1 MLSDEYSVLLID
13 DDTDV
18 LDAYTLLLEQAGY
31 RVCACNNPY
40 DARNWLQ
47 ADWPGIVLSDVCMP
61 GCNGIELMAL
71 FHQDDNQLPILL
83 ITGHGDVPMAVD
95 AVKKG
100 AWDFLQK
107 PVDPGKLLLLVA
119 QALQQRKS
127 VIARRYYCQ
136 QKLQVELV
144 GYSDWINQYRQRL
157 QQLAET
163 DLAVWFYGDPGT
175 GRMTGARYL
184 HQLGRSAQGPFIRA
198 ELTAGN
204 TAQLDELI
212 AQAQGGTLVLSHI
225 ACLTREQQHKLV
237 HLQSQER
244 RPFRLIGVGTTSLVE
259 LAATNQIVAELY
271 YCFAMTQIACQPLSM
286 RPDDIEPLF
295 RHYLQKACL
304 RLNHPI
310 PEVDGELLKGM
321 RRRVW
326 LSNVRELANAA
337 ELFAVGLLPLA
348 ETANPQLHMPEP
360 TPLDRRVEEYERQI
374 ITEAL
379 NIHQGRI
386 NEVAEY
392 LQIPRKKLYLR
403 MRKYGLSKEHY
414 KF

>member
-13 DDTDV
+13 DDADV
-18 LDAYTLLLEQAGY
+18 LDAYTLLLEQVGY
-31 RVCACNNPY
+31 HVFACSNPF

-61 GCNGIELMAL
+61 GCNGIDLMTL

-107 PVDPGKLLLLVA
+107 PVDPGKLLVLVED
-119 QALQQRKS
+119 ALRQRKS
-127 VIARRYYCQ
+127 VIARRHYCQ

-144 GYSDWINQYRQRL
+144 GYSDWVNQYRQRL
-157 QQLAET
+157 RQLAET
-163 DLAVWFYGDPGT
+163 DIAVWFYGEPGT

-184 HQLGRSAQGPFIRA
+184 HQLGRSAEGPFIRG
-198 ELTAGN
+198 ELTLENAG
-204 TAQLDELI
+204 QLNDLI

-225 ACLTREQQHKLV
+225 ECLTREQQHQLV

-244 RPFRLIGVGTTSLVE
+244 RPFRLIGIGATSLVE

-271 YCFAMTQIACQPLSM
+271 YCFAMTQIGCQPLSQ

-295 RHYLQKACL
+295 RHYLHKACL
-304 RLNHPI
+304 RLNHPV
-310 PEVDGELLKGM
+310 PEVEVDLLKGM

-348 ETANPQLHMPEP
+348 ETANPQLHLPEP
-360 TPLDRRVEEYERQI
+360 TPLDRRVDEYERQI

>member
-163 DLAVWFYGDPGT
+163 DLAVWFYGEPGT

-212 AQAQGGTLVLSHI
+212 AQAQGGTLVLNHI

-348 ETANPQLHMPEP
+348 ETANPQLHMSEP

>member
-163 DLAVWFYGDPGT
+163 DLAVWFYGEPGT

-212 AQAQGGTLVLSHI
+212 AQAQGGTLVLNHI

>member
-163 DLAVWFYGDPGT
+163 DLAVWFYGEPGT

-379 NIHQGRI
+379 NIHQGRM

>member
-13 DDTDV
+13 DDADV
-18 LDAYTLLLEQAGY
+18 LDAYTLLLEQEGY
-31 RVCACNNPY
+31 HVFACSNPF

-61 GCNGIELMAL
+61 GCNGIDLMTL

-107 PVDPGKLLLLVA
+107 PVDPGKLLVLVED
-119 QALQQRKS
+119 ALRQRKS
-127 VIARRYYCQ
+127 VIARRHYCQ

-144 GYSDWINQYRQRL
+144 GYSDWVNQYRQRL
-157 QQLAET
+157 RQLAET
-163 DLAVWFYGDPGT
+163 DIAVWFYGEPGT
-175 GRMTGARYL
+175 GRMTGAR
-184 HQLGRSAQGPFIRA
+184 
-198 ELTAGN
+198 
-204 TAQLDELI
+204 
-212 AQAQGGTLVLSHI
+212 
-225 ACLTREQQHKLV
+225 EQQHQLV

-244 RPFRLIGVGTTSLVE
+244 RPFRLIGIGATSLVE

-271 YCFAMTQIACQPLSM
+271 YCFAMTQIGCQPLSQ

-304 RLNHPI
+304 RLNHPV

-348 ETANPQLHMPEP
+348 ETANPQLHLPQP
-360 TPLDRRVEEYERQI
+360 TPLDRRVDEYERQI

>member
-13 DDTDV
+13 DDADV

-31 RVCACNNPY
+31 RVYACNNPY

-127 VIARRYYCQ
+127 VIARRHYCQ

-163 DLAVWFYGDPGT
+163 DLAVWFYGEPGT
-175 GRMTGARYL
+175 GRMTGAVICISWGVAPR
-184 HQLGRSAQGPFIRA
+184 GRLSAQNSPP
-198 ELTAGN
+198 
-204 TAQLDELI
+204 
-212 AQAQGGTLVLSHI
+212 GT
-225 ACLTREQQHKLV
+225 
-237 HLQSQER
+237 
-244 RPFRLIGVGTTSLVE
+244 
-259 LAATNQIVAELY
+259 
-271 YCFAMTQIACQPLSM
+271 PLSS
-286 RPDDIEPLF
+286 
-295 RHYLQKACL
+295 
-304 RLNHPI
+304 
-310 PEVDGELLKGM
+310 V
-321 RRRVW
+321 
-326 LSNVRELANAA
+326 S
-337 ELFAVGLLPLA
+337 
-348 ETANPQLHMPEP
+348 
-360 TPLDRRVEEYERQI
+360 
-374 ITEAL
+374 
-379 NIHQGRI
+379 
-386 NEVAEY
+386 
-392 LQIPRKKLYLR
+392 
-403 MRKYGLSKEHY
+403 
-414 KF
+414 